1 MKRRTISKRIS
12 KNKRSLNKRPLKRTG
27 KKTKRRSKRRTSKK
41 VEQKGGGDITL
52 ILDILLS
59 KDIISFMP
67 TSQVFEYEKMSRYM
81 NMIDIHTLKDIV
93 LENSYWRKS
102 PTIQKIFNYTSEE
115 LKDLQIELID
125 RFGLL
130 PTAAKNHIRLA
141 ELKNRAVQL
150 GIDKID
156 ASNKGGY
163 LNFGEETRTD
173 PAALISLVQNQG
185 DIYRLRGAHRLQFGF
200 GLDLS
205 DVENRFLFMEELL
218 DKLALPEVQS
228 VEEAS

>member
-1 MKRRTISKRIS
+1 
-12 KNKRSLNKRPLKRTG
+12 
-27 KKTKRRSKRRTSKK
+27 
-41 VEQKGGGDITL
+41 
-52 ILDILLS
+52 
-59 KDIISFMP
+59 
-67 TSQVFEYEKMSRYM
+67 
-81 NMIDIHTLKDIV
+81 
-93 LENSYWRKS
+93 
-102 PTIQKIFNYTSEE
+102 
-115 LKDLQIELID
+115 LQIELID

-130 PTAAKNHIRLA
+130 PAAAKNHIRLA

-185 DIYRLRGAHRLQFGF
+185 NIYRLRGAHRLQF

-218 DKLALPEVQS
+218 DKLALPEIQS